1 MKIKFLFF
9 ILFVLVLKASAQ
21 IVRPDAKNPHYLN
34 YKGKPIVAISSA
46 DHYGSVINQE
56 YDFETYL
63 KTLQKDNLNYVRLM
77 LGSYFEMPGAFGIAK
92 NVLAPSHQNLILPWQ
107 RSSEPGNLA
116 GGNKLDLDM
125 WNEAYFVRLKKFV
138 SEAEKLGIIVEVTL
152 FSSYYGSW
160 TNSPFYFK
168 NNINK
173 LDSVGGFDAQTLRN
187 GNIFSYQEKMVKKIV
202 SELNAFDN
210 IFYEI
215 QNEPWADH
223 AVTSDTISE
232 YIADAKTK
240 NPGDMWRNIVDLADT
255 SSLDWQK
262 QIALTIVNEE
272 KKLPKKHIISQ
283 NYCNYRYPLTET
295 EANISII
302 QFHYGYP
309 EAVDQNYWQNKVV
322 GINETGFAGNTDEV
336 YRKQAWNFI
345 LAGGGIFNGLDYS
358 FVVGFENG
366 TAKNNAPGGGSVA
379 FRSQLKVL
387 SGFINS
393 FKFTAM
399 KPDKTSIAG
408 SPACFSK
415 CLSEIGKQ
423 YAIYIEGLGN
433 NKLLLNL
440 PKANYQFDW
449 INPLDGKPVKSENMK
464 HTGGILKMMT
474 PDFKGEI
481 ALSIKA
487 SN

>member
-77 LGSYFEMPGAFGIAK
+77 LGSYFEIPGAFGIAK

-116 GGNKLDLDM
+116 GGNKLDLDK

-173 LDSVGGFDAQTLRN
+173 LDSVGGFDAQTLKN
-187 GNIFSYQEKMVKKIV
+187 GNIFPYQEKMVKKIV

-223 AVTSDTISE
+223 AVTSDTISN
-232 YIADAKTK
+232 YIADAGTK
-240 NPGDMWRNIVDLADT
+240 NPGDMWRNIVDLADAG
-255 SSLDWQK
+255 SLEWQK
-262 QIALTIVNEE
+262 QIASAIVNEE
-272 KKLPKKHIISQ
+272 KNLPKKHIISQ
-283 NYCNYRYPLTET
+283 NYCNFRYTIAET
-295 EANISII
+295 EPNISII

-309 EAVDQNYWQNKVV
+309 EAVDQNYWQNKVI
-322 GINETGFAGNTDEV
+322 GINETGFRGSS
-336 YRKQAWNFI
+336 
-345 LAGGGIFNGLDYS
+345 IF
-358 FVVGFENG
+358 
-366 TAKNNAPGGGSVA
+366 
-379 FRSQLKVL
+379 
-387 SGFINS
+387 
-393 FKFTAM
+393 
-399 KPDKTSIAG
+399 
-408 SPACFSK
+408 
-415 CLSEIGKQ
+415 
-423 YAIYIEGLGN
+423 
-433 NKLLLNL
+433 
-440 PKANYQFDW
+440 KANHKRIIQ
-449 INPLDGKPVKSENMK
+449 
-464 HTGGILKMMT
+464 
-474 PDFKGEI
+474 
-481 ALSIKA
+481 SIKNTSA
-487 SN
+487 G